1 MPRQNGA
8 SWMRTGKTGSPPSS
22 ARRWRAPATPTFPPA
37 PAFPLSAGAAP
48 CVNDPRTAPL
58 AGRAKMIKSFTLA
71 IDVYRPSPNS
81 DPVLSAADAERAAH
95 TVYQHGAG
103 WPDEPVGLL
112 LVAPHAVLG
121 EWG

>member
-48 CVNDPRTAPL
+48 CVNAPLTAPL
-58 AGRAKMIKSFTLA
+58 AGSAKMIKRFTLA
-71 IDVYRPSPNS
+71 IDVYRPTLNS
-81 DPVLSAADAERAAH
+81 DPVLFVFDLEGPDYR
-95 TVYQHGAG
+95 VY
-103 WPDEPVGLL
+103 PLCLGLL
-112 LVAPHAVLG
+112 DYP
-121 EWG
+121 